1 MSSLS
6 LYNLLVGQ
14 FVSENLYPDETDITQ
29 FDNFSED
36 QKLSLSIIENLRLIL
51 GTRKGS
57 VVHLPDF
64 GMPDILQLYI
74 DSGNPVESLKNEL
87 RSVILKYEPRIG
99 EVRFE
104 ESEFDRKILRASLK
118 IIIKIK
124 DNPNKEILITE
135 FSTTGWTKVVQ
146 QKDVK

>member
-64 GMPDILQLYI
+64 RY
-74 DSGNPVESLKNEL
+74 
-87 RSVILKYEPRIG
+87 
-99 EVRFE
+99 
-104 ESEFDRKILRASLK
+104 A
-118 IIIKIK
+118 
-124 DNPNKEILITE
+124 
-135 FSTTGWTKVVQ
+135 
-146 QKDVK
+146 